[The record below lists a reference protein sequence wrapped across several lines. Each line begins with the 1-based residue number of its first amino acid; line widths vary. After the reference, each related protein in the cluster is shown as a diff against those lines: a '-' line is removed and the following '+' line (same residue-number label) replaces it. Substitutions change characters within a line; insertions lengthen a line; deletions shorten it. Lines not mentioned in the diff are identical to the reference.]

1 MNQKVKLRRKKIAK
15 EYRVNER
22 IRSSSVRLI
31 SGEDQSNSKI
41 LQTREALQMAIEN
54 GLDLVEVSPN
64 QDPPVCRL
72 LDYGKFKYNISKRD
86 KKNKSKTTQS
96 QREVRLRP
104 GTSKHDVDLKIK
116 KVRSLLDDGSKV
128 RVAVMLRGREAAHP
142 DFAMKVLRSVAE
154 GVKDMAKLDKRPS
167 NEGRTLSLVVSPA
180 FPQGTMKNK
189 EKEK

>member
-1 MNQKVKLRRKKIAK
+1 M
-15 EYRVNER
+15 
-22 IRSSSVRLI
+22 I
-31 SGEDQSNSKI
+31 SGEDQSSSKI
-41 LQTREALQMAIEN
+41 LKTSEALQMAIDN

-72 LDYGKFKYNISKRD
+72 LDYGKFKYNLSKRD
-86 KKNKSKTTQS
+86 KKNKSKTTQT

-180 FPQGTMKNK
+180 FPIGTMKNK
-189 EKEK
+189 EKENQ

>member
-1 MNQKVKLRRKKIAK
+1 MNQKVKLRRNKIAK

>member
-1 MNQKVKLRRKKIAK
+1 M
-15 EYRVNER
+15 
-22 IRSSSVRLI
+22 I

-41 LQTREALQMAIEN
+41 LKTSEALQMALDN

-72 LDYGKFKYNISKRD
+72 LDYGKFKYNLSKRD
-86 KKNKSKTTQS
+86 KKNKSKTTQT

-180 FPQGTMKNK
+180 FPVGTMKNK
-189 EKEK
+189 EKDN

>member
-1 MNQKVKLRRKKIAK
+1 M
-15 EYRVNER
+15 
-22 IRSSSVRLI
+22 I

-41 LQTREALQMAIEN
+41 LKTSEAMEMALTN

-86 KKNKSKTTQS
+86 KKNKSKTTQT

-104 GTSKHDVDLKIK
+104 GTSKHDVELKIK

-180 FPQGTMKNK
+180 FPIGTMKTKDKDNK
-189 EKEK
+189 E

>member
-1 MNQKVKLRRKKIAK
+1 M
-15 EYRVNER
+15 
-22 IRSSSVRLI
+22 RLI
-31 SGEDQSNSKI
+31 SGDDQANSKI
-41 LQTREALQMAIEN
+41 LKTSEALQMAIDN

-86 KKNKSKTTQS
+86 KKNKAKTTQT

-104 GTSKHDVDLKIK
+104 GTSKHDVELKIK

-128 RVAVMLRGREAAHP
+128 RVAVVLRGREQAHP

-167 NEGRTLSLVVSPA
+167 NEGRTLSLVVSPSL
-180 FPQGTMKNK
+180 PQGTMKSK
-189 EKEK
+189 EKE

>member
-1 MNQKVKLRRKKIAK
+1 M
-15 EYRVNER
+15 
-22 IRSSSVRLI
+22 I
-31 SGEDQSNSKI
+31 SGDDQSNSKI
-41 LQTREALQMAIEN
+41 LKTTEALQMAMDN

-72 LDYGKFKYNISKRD
+72 LDYGKFKYNLSKRD
-86 KKNKSKTTQS
+86 KKNRSKTTQT

-104 GTSKHDVDLKIK
+104 GTSKHDVELKIK

-167 NEGRTLSLVVSPA
+167 NEGRTLSLSLIHI
-180 FPQGTMKNK
+180 
-189 EKEK
+189 

>member
-1 MNQKVKLRRKKIAK
+1 M
-15 EYRVNER
+15 
-22 IRSSSVRLI
+22 I

-41 LQTREALQMAIEN
+41 LKTSEALQMAMDN

-72 LDYGKFKYNISKRD
+72 LDYGKFKYNLSKRD
-86 KKNKSKTTQS
+86 KKNKSKTTQT

-180 FPQGTMKNK
+180 FPIGTMKNK
-189 EKEK
+189 EKDNQ

>member
-1 MNQKVKLRRKKIAK
+1 
-15 EYRVNER
+15 
-22 IRSSSVRLI
+22 
-31 SGEDQSNSKI
+31 
-41 LQTREALQMAIEN
+41 MAIDN

-72 LDYGKFKYNISKRD
+72 LDYGKFKYNLSKRD
-86 KKNKSKTTQS
+86 KKNKSKTTQT

-142 DFAMKVLRSVAE
+142 AFATKVLRSVAE
-154 GVKDMAKLDKRPS
+154 GVKDMAKLNKRPS
-167 NEGRTLSLVVSPA
+167 N
-180 FPQGTMKNK
+180 
-189 EKEK
+189 

>member
-1 MNQKVKLRRKKIAK
+1 
-15 EYRVNER
+15 VNER

-31 SGEDQSNSKI
+31 SGEDQSNSNSKI
-41 LQTREALQMAIEN
+41 LKTSEALQMAIDN

-72 LDYGKFKYNISKRD
+72 LDYGKFKYNLSKRD
-86 KKNKSKTTQS
+86 KKNKSKTTQT

-104 GTSKHDVDLKIK
+104 GTSKHDVELKIK

-180 FPQGTMKNK
+180 FPIGTMKNK
-189 EKEK
+189 EKDNK

>member
-1 MNQKVKLRRKKIAK
+1 M
-15 EYRVNER
+15 
-22 IRSSSVRLI
+22 
-31 SGEDQSNSKI
+31 
-41 LQTREALQMAIEN
+41 QMAMEN

-86 KKNKSKTTQS
+86 KKNKSKTTQT

-104 GTSKHDVDLKIK
+104 GTSKHDVELKIR
-116 KVRSLLDDGSKV
+116 KVRSLLDDGAKV

-180 FPQGTMKNK
+180 FPIGTMKNK
-189 EKEK
+189 EKENKE

>member
-1 MNQKVKLRRKKIAK
+1 MAK
-15 EYRVNER
+15 EYRVNQR

-31 SGEDQSNSKI
+31 SGDDQSNSKI
-41 LQTREALQMAIEN
+41 LKTTEALQMAMEN

-72 LDYGKFKYNISKRD
+72 LDYGKFKYNLSKRD
-86 KKNKSKTTQS
+86 KKNRSKTTQT

-104 GTSKHDVDLKIK
+104 GTSKHDVELKIK

-180 FPQGTMKNK
+180 LPQGTMKNK
-189 EKEK
+189 EKEKE

>member
-1 MNQKVKLRRKKIAK
+1 M
-15 EYRVNER
+15 
-22 IRSSSVRLI
+22 I

-41 LQTREALQMAIEN
+41 LKTSEAMQMAMEN

-86 KKNKSKTTQS
+86 KKNKSKTTQT

-104 GTSKHDVDLKIK
+104 GTSKHDVELKIR

-180 FPQGTMKNK
+180 FPIGTMKNK
-189 EKEK
+189 EKENKE

>member
-1 MNQKVKLRRKKIAK
+1 M
-15 EYRVNER
+15 
-22 IRSSSVRLI
+22 I

-41 LQTREALQMAIEN
+41 LKTSEAMEMALTN

-86 KKNKSKTTQS
+86 KKNKSKTTQT

-104 GTSKHDVDLKIK
+104 GTSKHDVELKIK

-180 FPQGTMKNK
+180 FPIGTMKTKDKNNK
-189 EKEK
+189 E

>member
-1 MNQKVKLRRKKIAK
+1 M
-15 EYRVNER
+15 
-22 IRSSSVRLI
+22 I

-41 LQTREALQMAIEN
+41 LKTSEAMQMAMEN

-86 KKNKSKTTQS
+86 KKNKSKTTQT

-104 GTSKHDVDLKIK
+104 GTSKHDVELKIK

-180 FPQGTMKNK
+180 FPIGTMKNK
-189 EKEK
+189 EKENKE